1 MRSPKNQVILEN
13 PSVEDALGA
22 IRAGISRRKTVIVV
36 GNCRVDYEGRASS
49 KLEKGERVLICKP
62 DGSAL
67 VHRPRDYAPV
77 NWQPPGSIFRSR
89 LRQGE
94 LVVRVFRRKEN
105 EVLEVTFEGLILVA
119 VLDLSDSGEFSLY
132 ASERDMQQ
140 AILLEPSLLEEG
152 FRPITSERPVDP
164 GFIDILGVDRN
175 NVLTVV
181 EIKRK
186 RATREAVLQLKKYM
200 DVINPS
206 QEREVRGVLVAPEL
220 AKGVQKLLAAIGFEF
235 KPLSPQECSEVLRR
249 RKGRQL
255 TEFFTRQY
263 PG

>member
-1 MRSPKNQVILEN
+1 MRSPRNQVILEN
-13 PSVEDALGA
+13 PDLEDAMGA
-22 IRAGISRRKTVIVV
+22 IKAGISRHKVVIAV

-105 EVLEVTFEGLILVA
+105 EVLEVTFDRLILVA
-119 VLDLSDSGEFSLY
+119 VLDLSDSGEFSLH

-206 QEREVRGVLVAPEL
+206 QEREVRGVLVAPKL
-220 AKGVQKLLAAIGFEF
+220 AKGAQKLLATIGFEF
-235 KPLSPQECSEVLRR
+235 KRLSPQECSEVLRR

-255 TEFFTRQY
+255 TEFFT
-263 PG
+263 